1 MSKHLATVERKKSLN
16 MMRPPTEPGSAIYLN
31 QLRGEETEKGKK
43 SPTDNKKPLCSF

>member
-31 QLRGEETEKGKK
+31 QLRGEEPHRQQKNT
-43 SPTDNKKPLCSF
+43 L